1 MVKKWVKTNPKSG
14 GLPLS
19 EKIFK
24 FVAAAAAAYVLAI
37 ILVMVLQLG
46 FESGPV
52 WEKEGLGFIV
62 GTDWNAVEGRESFGA
77 LPYILGTLITSA
89 IAMAIGVPLSIG
101 IAMFVIIAPKKIG
114 EPLGYVVELIE
125 AVPSVV
131 FGLWGLFVFRVYF
144 RDWFEKPLHDM
155 FGDSIFLFGDAPFG
169 LDILS
174 ASVILAIMIIPT
186 ISAISREVMMSV
198 PQQQKEAAY
207 MLGSTTFEMFR
218 LAIFPYS
225 KAGLMGAAILGL
237 GRAVGETMAV
247 TMLIGNTTGL
257 NAIPTSLFHP
267 SQTMSSIM
275 ANEFI
280 EASPA
285 SVHLPALIGVGL
297 VLLLI
302 AILINFGA
310 HFLVARMIKVREGA
324 LNN

>member
-1 MVKKWVKTNPKSG
+1 
-14 GLPLS
+14 
-19 EKIFK
+19 
-24 FVAAAAAAYVLAI
+24 
-37 ILVMVLQLG
+37 
-46 FESGPV
+46 
-52 WEKEGLGFIV
+52 
-62 GTDWNAVEGRESFGA
+62 
-77 LPYILGTLITSA
+77 
-89 IAMAIGVPLSIG
+89 
-101 IAMFVIIAPKKIG
+101 
-114 EPLGYVVELIE
+114 
-125 AVPSVV
+125 
-131 FGLWGLFVFRVYF
+131 
-144 RDWFEKPLHDM
+144 
-155 FGDSIFLFGDAPFG
+155 
-169 LDILS
+169 
-174 ASVILAIMIIPT
+174 
-186 ISAISREVMMSV
+186 
-198 PQQQKEAAY
+198 